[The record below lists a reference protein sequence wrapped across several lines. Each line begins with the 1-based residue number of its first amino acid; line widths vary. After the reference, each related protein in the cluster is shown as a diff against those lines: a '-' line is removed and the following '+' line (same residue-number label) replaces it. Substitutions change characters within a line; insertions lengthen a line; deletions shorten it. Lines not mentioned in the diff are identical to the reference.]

1 MKKRNFFRRISLR
14 LLALLLFAVM
24 LAGCGG
30 KEDKAKPNTSA
41 EENPKAESEKSNED
55 TGNVRNPALVDW
67 DGEKSIVEVA
77 KENKTMM
84 IQFMSGEGLYI
95 SGNSGNTD
103 KWGDAV
109 LLVFPNGETML
120 IDGGMADYGPFLV
133 KNLKKLGVERLDYC
147 MLSHMHNDHWGGFLS
162 AGGVF
167 DSMEI
172 GTYLW
177 SGIYPF
183 KYSDIMKVQLERT
196 AEFKNTKVAT
206 LAQGDVMWF
215 GDVKMTILSPV
226 PGRVGGTSVNDTDE
240 AVNADSIAA
249 RFDYGE
255 CSYLTAGDFY
265 MSTEKELMSRI
276 DVSLLEVDIAKIDH
290 HGRPTSSDAD
300 WCKALNAK
308 IAVATGSTEMAVNT
322 YNAYAKLG
330 TVCYGDRY
338 DGYIRVEMK
347 TDGSFTV
354 NTSRERTVDTF
365 EALDERYHIKRKT
378 AY

>member
-1 MKKRNFFRRISLR
+1 MKKRNFFRRNSLR

-30 KEDKAKPNTSA
+30 KKNDAEPSSSA
-41 EENPKAESEKSNED
+41 EENPKVDGNKDGESG
-55 TGNVRNPALVDW
+55 GNVRNPVLVNW

-77 KENKTMM
+77 KENKTMI

-120 IDGGMADYGPFLV
+120 IDGGMADYGSFLV

-177 SGIYPF
+177 SGIYPY

-215 GDVKMTILSPV
+215 EDVKMTVLSPE
-226 PGRVGGTSVNDTDE
+226 PGRAGGTSANDTDE
-240 AVNADSIAA
+240 SVNADSIAA

-265 MSTEKELMSRI
+265 MSTEKELMSRV
-276 DVSLLEVDIAKIDH
+276 DANLLEVDIAKINH
-290 HGRPTSSDAD
+290 HGRPTSSDTD

-308 IAVATGSTEMAVNT
+308 IGVATGNTEVAINT

-347 TDGSFTV
+347 MDGSFTV

-365 EALDERYHIKRKT
+365 DALDERYHIERKN